1 MAKRKINA
9 ALLLAA
15 GEDAHLQTSFPEAQI
30 TKEID
35 GEIFMEVS
43 VTDIVNNP
51 MQPRININ
59 DDELLELAQSIKEHG
74 LIHPISL
81 IKKTDDTYML
91 KAGQR
96 RWLAHKLLKLKKVK
110 AIVETNSLILGDER
124 KKQLFEIAIIENTQ
138 RDNLDPL
145 EFALSI
151 QNALTQKLYKSM
163 EEVADKINKSKSYVS
178 KVLKVLSLEEVI
190 LKDLLENKSTND
202 IETLYALQKIK
213 DKEKQVRLYF
223 DFINK
228 DIDRAGIR
236 KEVQGKVSHAKQ
248 DIVIKRTAKK
258 LTLNVNLNKL
268 SDTKKNE
275 LEVELTKLVDKYLK
289 A

>member
-9 ALLLAA
+9 AILMAA
-15 GEDAHLQTSFPEAQI
+15 GEDAHLQTSFQDEKQNNN
-30 TKEID
+30 ID
-35 GEIFMEVS
+35 GEVFMEVP
-43 VTDIVNNP
+43 VTEIVNNP

-59 DDELLELAQSIKEHG
+59 DEELIELAQSIKEHG
-74 LIHPISL
+74 LIHPISV
-81 IKKTDDTYML
+81 IKKSDDSYML

-110 AIVETNSLILGDER
+110 AIVEIDSMVLGDEK

-163 EEVADKINKSKSYVS
+163 EEIANKINKSKSYVS
-178 KVLKVLSLEEVI
+178 KVIKVLSLEEEI
-190 LKDLLENKSTND
+190 LEDLFQNKSTND
-202 IETLYALQKIK
+202 IETLYELQKIK
-213 DKEKQVRLYF
+213 DTKKQIKLYF
-223 DFINK
+223 EFINK

-248 DIVIKRTAKK
+248 DVVLKRTAKK
-258 LTLNVNLNKL
+258 LTLNVDLNKL
-268 SDTKKNE
+268 SDDKKNE
-275 LEVELTKLVDKYLK
+275 LEQELTALLKKYV
-289 A
+289 

>member
-9 ALLLAA
+9 AMLLAA
-15 GEDAHLQTSFPEAQI
+15 GEDAHLQTSFQEEK
-30 TKEID
+30 TSNEIA
-35 GEIFMEVS
+35 GEIFMEVP
-43 VTDIVNNP
+43 VVEIVNNP

-59 DDELLELAQSIKEHG
+59 DEELIELAQSIKEHG
-74 LIHPISL
+74 LIHPISV
-81 IKKTDDTYML
+81 IRKSDNSYML

-110 AIVETNSLILGDER
+110 AIVETDGSVMDEEK

-151 QNALTQKLYKSM
+151 QNALTQRLYKSM
-163 EEVADKINKSKSYVS
+163 DEIARKINKSKSYVS
-178 KVLKVLSLEEVI
+178 KVLKVLSLEEEI

-202 IETLYALQKIK
+202 IETLYELQKIK
-213 DKEKQVRLYF
+213 DKNKQIKLYF
-223 DFINK
+223 IFINK

-236 KEVQGKVSHAKQ
+236 NEVQGKVSHAKQ
-248 DIVIKRTAKK
+248 DVILKRTAKK
-258 LTLNVNLNKL
+258 LTLNVNLNEL
-268 SDTKKNE
+268 DDEKKSK
-275 LEVELTKLVDKYLK
+275 LEVEITKVLAKYIK
-289 A
+289 